1 MYHKVTK
8 KDLSSRKFK
17 GIKMVRKIHLKKNL
31 NHKCVQA
38 AETNAKTKL
47 LYGSERM
54 THAEMKPRS

>member
-1 MYHKVTK
+1 M
-8 KDLSSRKFK
+8 RKFK

-54 THAEMKPRS
+54 TYAEMKPRS